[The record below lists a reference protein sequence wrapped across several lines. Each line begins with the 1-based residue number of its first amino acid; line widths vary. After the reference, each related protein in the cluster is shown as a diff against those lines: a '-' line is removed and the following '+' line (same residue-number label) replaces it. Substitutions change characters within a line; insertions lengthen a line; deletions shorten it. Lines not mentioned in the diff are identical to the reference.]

1 MTPNIS
7 EQNNQ
12 TVMQKAIELKPIG
25 IIHSPFKQ
33 AAGTPTQ
40 PTYAN
45 GVEGRVEIFPEYAAG
60 LKDLEGF
67 ERIWLVYWFDR
78 AAAPQLHVKPY
89 MDEQERGL
97 FATRAPCRPNPIGIS
112 CVKLLRIQNCTIYVA
127 DIDILDQTPLLDI
140 KPYVPKFDCFE
151 VKRVGWLSA
160 GPPVTK
166 FADERFC
173 KPQTQEKKQ

>member
-1 MTPNIS
+1 
-7 EQNNQ
+7 
-12 TVMQKAIELKPIG
+12 MQKALELKPIG

-40 PTYAN
+40 PGFASGT
-45 GVEGRVEIFPEYAAG
+45 EGQVEIFSEYAAG

-67 ERIWLVYWFDR
+67 ERIWLIYWFDR
-78 AAAPQLHVKPY
+78 AAAPRLLVKPY
-89 MDEQERGL
+89 MAEQERGL
-97 FATRAPCRPNPIGIS
+97 FATRAPCRLNPIGIS
-112 CVKLLRIQNCTIYVA
+112 AVKLIRIQNCTLYIA

-151 VKRVGWLSA
+151 VNRVGWLSA

-166 FADERFC
+166 FADNRFC
-173 KPQTQEKKQ
+173 KPQTQEEKQ